1 MKNYSNLGTF
11 NSKGR
16 IFKEPSNLFR
26 SPFQRDRDRII
37 HSTSFRRLKHKTQ
50 VFVNTEGDHYRTRIT
65 HSIEVSQI
73 ARTIAKYLS
82 LNDDLAETLS
92 LAHDLGHTPFGH
104 AGEESLNECMINH
117 GGFDHNLQT
126 LRIVMFIENK
136 YFKFQGLNLTVE
148 TLDGLIKHN
157 GPITNLKKI
166 NNLIGLKNLK
176 NKINFSK
183 NSSLE
188 AQIAAISDDVAY
200 NNHDIQDGIKAKLF
214 TLNDLKQISFFDEIL
229 KSYKNKLK
237 RENSDILVY
246 QTIRDSINLMVQ
258 DLIKTTTRNILM
270 NKIATKKDVSNKK
283 NQIVDFSK
291 KLKITINEIRDF
303 LRITMYNNK
312 DVLKKNNEG
321 KKIIKKL
328 FSVINKNP
336 KKYIKTKY
344 LKTNKERAI
353 SDYISGMTDRYAIQL
368 YRASKWI
375 YLRNT

>member
-1 MKNYSNLGTF
+1 M
-11 NSKGR
+11 
-16 IFKEPSNLFR
+16 
-26 SPFQRDRDRII
+26 
-37 HSTSFRRLKHKTQ
+37 
-50 VFVNTEGDHYRTRIT
+50 
-65 HSIEVSQI
+65 
-73 ARTIAKYLS
+73 
-82 LNDDLAETLS
+82 
-92 LAHDLGHTPFGH
+92 
-104 AGEESLNECMINH
+104 
-117 GGFDHNLQT
+117 
-126 LRIVMFIENK
+126 
-136 YFKFQGLNLTVE
+136 
-148 TLDGLIKHN
+148 
-157 GPITNLKKI
+157 
-166 NNLIGLKNLK
+166 
-176 NKINFSK
+176 
-183 NSSLE
+183 E

-368 YRASKWI
+368 YRASK
-375 YLRNT
+375 